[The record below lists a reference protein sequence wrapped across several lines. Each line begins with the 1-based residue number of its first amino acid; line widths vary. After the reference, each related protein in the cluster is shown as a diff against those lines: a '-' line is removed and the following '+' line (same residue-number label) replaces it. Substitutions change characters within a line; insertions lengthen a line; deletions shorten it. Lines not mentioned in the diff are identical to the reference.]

1 VKRHDEIVVSE
12 STATSTNQHLHELV
26 LNSTDVE
33 EFLRELARVSA
44 RSLSEPGDEVL
55 CGITLFRHRK
65 AATVAS
71 SSAAAQA
78 MDEIQYAFG
87 DGPCV
92 TASREQETV
101 HIPELEDCARW
112 PQYAATVRGHGV
124 RSILAVPFLLD
135 GDTRAALNLYSQRP
149 GRFDGRALEL
159 ARDFV
164 SQTSLALRL
173 AVRFAHYSDTAA
185 HLKATLESRTSIDV
199 AVGIIM
205 AQNRCSQAEAFELLK
220 SASSARN
227 IKLSMVAAG
236 LVESLGQ
243 GPIHTHFEV

>member
-1 VKRHDEIVVSE
+1 MLS
-12 STATSTNQHLHELV
+12 SS
-26 LNSTDVE
+26 DVE

-44 RSLSEPGDEVL
+44 RSLSEPGDEIL

-101 HIPELEDCARW
+101 HIPELENCGRW
-112 PQYAATVRGHGV
+112 PQYAATVRGLGV

-164 SQTSLALRL
+164 GQTSLALRL
-173 AVRFAHYSDTAA
+173 AVRFAHHIDTAA
-185 HLKATLESRTSIDV
+185 NLKATLESRTSIDV

-227 IKLSMVAAG
+227 VKLNMVAAG

-243 GPIHTHFEV
+243 GPLRTHFEV

>member
-1 VKRHDEIVVSE
+1 MKRHDEIVVSE
-12 STATSTNQHLHELV
+12 STATSNNQDLHELV
-26 LNSTDVE
+26 LNSSDVE

-44 RSLSEPGDEVL
+44 RSLSEPGDEIL

-101 HIPELEDCARW
+101 HIPELEDCTRW
-112 PQYAATVRGHGV
+112 PQYAASVRNHGV

-135 GDTRAALNLYSQRP
+135 GDTRAALNLYSRRP
-149 GRFDGRALEL
+149 GRFEGRALEL

-173 AVRFAHYSDTAA
+173 AVRFAQYSDTAA
-185 HLKATLESRTSIDV
+185 NLKATLESRTSIDV

-227 IKLSMVAAG
+227 IKLNVVAAG